1 MNSPILSNITKTLTG
16 LKSIASK
23 TLESSKTLG
32 KIVEDNII
40 KKKRTISR
48 SSILARRRAEA
59 TKRKDREDLLEASGI
74 RGVVR
79 QTKNA
84 VVRSTKGFL
93 GRIMDFLGTLLIGWA
108 LINLPKI
115 IKFAED
121 LIKRMQAFFGRMNQI
136 VDGIFTILGGFG
148 NMLGA
153 IFSGLI
159 TFNFGAEIPRFQA
172 AFQQIN
178 LGIDKL
184 TGNAQREINKEVK
197 QHNEF
202 MGGVLK
208 EEERQ
213 FPEGQSTQTQPQTE
227 TQTGNAGGTAPT
239 SAADQSGGLGTPDTS
254 SSSSSST
261 SSSPPTTSSSGTKGL
276 LDFIS
281 SGEGGY
287 NSMNQGTKGN
297 RIVGSTGDS
306 RTIVGKSL
314 TDMTIGEIMKRQSYL
329 MNPANEQQSNY
340 GLFAVGRYQIIPDT
354 FPGAVSG
361 SGLSES
367 DLFTPANQDK
377 MGMYLIMKKR
387 PYVGQYLKG
396 QHNDVIGAMDALS
409 DEFASIPDPRTGRS
423 KYGSGNKA
431 AHTVEEVRAALERAR
446 SNQVSGTRNQTSNL
460 QSNSSPN
467 TSSNIAQSLS
477 PNPRRRS
484 NLAGGKPKP
493 KTQLIAT
500 NNTVTKLVPVPV
512 SNGNSNSGA
521 ARVNSGGATL
531 PDIQLTSLTT

>member
-59 TKRKDREDLLEASGI
+59 TKRKDREDLLEASGV

-153 IFSGLI
+153 VFSGLI

-184 TGNAQREINKEVK
+184 TGNAQTEVNKEIEK
-197 QHNEF
+197 HNEF
-202 MGGVLK
+202 MRGKLK
-208 EEERQ
+208 EEERL
-213 FPEGQSTQTQPQTE
+213 FPED
-227 TQTGNAGGTAPT
+227 NAGGTAPT

-254 SSSSSST
+254 SSSSSSSST
-261 SSSPPTTSSSGTKGL
+261 SSSPPTTSSTGAKGL

-287 NSMNQGTKGN
+287 NSMNQGTKGD

-314 TDMTIGEIMKRQSYL
+314 TDMTLGEIMKRQSFL
-329 MNPANEQQSNY
+329 MNPANGDQESNY
-340 GLFAVGRYQIIPDT
+340 GLFAVGRYQIVPDT

-377 MGMYLIMKKR
+377 MGMYLIMKKK

-460 QSNSSPN
+460 QSNSSSN
-467 TSSNIAQSLS
+467 QSSNIAQSLS

-512 SNGNSNSGA
+512 ANGNSNSGA

>member
-59 TKRKDREDLLEASGI
+59 TKRKDREDLLEASGV

-79 QTKNA
+79 KTKNA

-136 VDGIFTILGGFG
+136 VDGIFTIIGGFG

-184 TGNAQREINKEVK
+184 TGNAQTEVNKEIEK
-197 QHNEF
+197 HNEF
-202 MGGVLK
+202 MRGVLK

-254 SSSSSST
+254 SSSSST
-261 SSSPPTTSSSGTKGL
+261 SSSPPTTSSSGIKGL
-276 LDFIS
+276 LNFIS

-314 TDMTIGEIMKRQSYL
+314 TDMTLGEIMKRQSFL
-329 MNPANEQQSNY
+329 MNPANGDQESNY

-377 MGMYLIMKKR
+377 MGMYLIMKKK

-446 SNQVSGTRNQTSNL
+446 SNQVSGNRNQTSNL

-467 TSSNIAQSLS
+467 ASSNIAQSLS

-512 SNGNSNSGA
+512 GNGNSNSGP

>member
-1 MNSPILSNITKTLTG
+1 
-16 LKSIASK
+16 
-23 TLESSKTLG
+23 
-32 KIVEDNII
+32 
-40 KKKRTISR
+40 
-48 SSILARRRAEA
+48 
-59 TKRKDREDLLEASGI
+59 
-74 RGVVR
+74 
-79 QTKNA
+79 
-84 VVRSTKGFL
+84 
-93 GRIMDFLGTLLIGWA
+93 
-108 LINLPKI
+108 
-115 IKFAED
+115 
-121 LIKRMQAFFGRMNQI
+121 
-136 VDGIFTILGGFG
+136 
-148 NMLGA
+148 
-153 IFSGLI
+153 
-159 TFNFGAEIPRFQA
+159 
-172 AFQQIN
+172 
-178 LGIDKL
+178 
-184 TGNAQREINKEVK
+184 
-197 QHNEF
+197 
-202 MGGVLK
+202 
-208 EEERQ
+208 
-213 FPEGQSTQTQPQTE
+213 
-227 TQTGNAGGTAPT
+227 
-239 SAADQSGGLGTPDTS
+239 
-254 SSSSSST
+254 
-261 SSSPPTTSSSGTKGL
+261 
-276 LDFIS
+276 
-281 SGEGGY
+281 
-287 NSMNQGTKGN
+287 MNQGTKGD

-314 TDMTIGEIMKRQSYL
+314 TDMTLGEIMKRQSFL
-329 MNPANEQQSNY
+329 MNPANGDQESNY

-377 MGMYLIMKKR
+377 MGMYLIMKKK

-460 QSNSSPN
+460 QSNSSSN
-467 TSSNIAQSLS
+467 QSSNIAQSLS

-500 NNTVTKLVPVPV
+500 NNTVTRLVPVPV
-512 SNGNSNSGA
+512 ANGNSNSGA

>member
-153 IFSGLI
+153 VFSGLI

-172 AFQQIN
+172 ALQQIN

-184 TGNAQREINKEVK
+184 TGNAQREVNKEIEK
-197 QHNEF
+197 HNEF
-202 MGGVLK
+202 MRGKLK
-208 EEERQ
+208 EEERL
-213 FPEGQSTQTQPQTE
+213 FPED
-227 TQTGNAGGTAPT
+227 NAGGTAPT
-239 SAADQSGGLGTPDTS
+239 STADQSGGLGTPDTS
-254 SSSSSST
+254 PSSSSSTSSST
-261 SSSPPTTSSSGTKGL
+261 SSSPPTTSSTGTKGL

-287 NSMNQGTKGN
+287 NSMNQGTKGD

-314 TDMTIGEIMKRQSYL
+314 TDMTLGEIMKRQSFL
-329 MNPANEQQSNY
+329 MNPANGDQESNY
-340 GLFAVGRYQIIPDT
+340 GLFAVGRYQIVPDT

-446 SNQVSGTRNQTSNL
+446 SNQVSGSRNQTSNL
-460 QSNSSPN
+460 QSNSSSN
-467 TSSNIAQSLS
+467 QSSNIAQSLS

-500 NNTVTKLVPVPV
+500 NNTVTRLVPVPV
-512 SNGNSNSGA
+512 ANGNSNNGA

>member
-136 VDGIFTILGGFG
+136 VDGIFTIIGGFG

-184 TGNAQREINKEVK
+184 TGNAQTEVNKEIEK
-197 QHNEF
+197 HNEF
-202 MGGVLK
+202 MRGKLK
-208 EEERQ
+208 EEERL
-213 FPEGQSTQTQPQTE
+213 FPED
-227 TQTGNAGGTAPT
+227 NAGGTAPT

>member
-136 VDGIFTILGGFG
+136 VDGIFTIIGGFG

-184 TGNAQREINKEVK
+184 TGNAQTEVNKEIEK
-197 QHNEF
+197 HNEF
-202 MGGVLK
+202 MRGVLK

-254 SSSSSST
+254 SSSSST
-261 SSSPPTTSSSGTKGL
+261 SSSPPTTSSSGIKGL
-276 LDFIS
+276 LNFIS

-314 TDMTIGEIMKRQSYL
+314 TDMTLGEIMKRQSFL
-329 MNPANEQQSNY
+329 MNPANGDQESNY

-377 MGMYLIMKKR
+377 MGMYLIMKKK

-396 QHNDVIGAMDALS
+396 QHNDVIGAIDALS

-446 SNQVSGTRNQTSNL
+446 SNQVSGNRNQTSNL

-467 TSSNIAQSLS
+467 ASSNIAQSLS

-512 SNGNSNSGA
+512 GNGNSNSGP

>member
-93 GRIMDFLGTLLIGWA
+93 GRIMDFLATLLIGWG

-153 IFSGLI
+153 VFSGLI

-202 MGGVLK
+202 MQGVLK

-213 FPEGQSTQTQPQTE
+213 FPEGQNTQTQPQTE

-254 SSSSSST
+254 SSSSSS
-261 SSSPPTTSSSGTKGL
+261 SAPSAPSVSGAATL
-276 LDFIS
+276 FSVIS
-281 SGEGGY
+281 RGEGGV
-287 NSMNQGTKGN
+287 NSVNRGN
-297 RIVGSTGDS
+297 AGDTPGGAKS
-306 RTIVGKSL
+306 IFGKNL
-314 TDMTIGEIMKRQSYL
+314 TDMTVSEIY
-329 MNPANEQQSNY
+329 NAQQS
-340 GLFAVGRYQIIPDT
+340 GQVFAVGKYQIIDITMPGFISYLKRKGIDPDT
-354 FPGAVSG
+354 TR
-361 SGLSES
+361 
-367 DLFTPANQDK
+367 FTEGVQDNFK
-377 MGMYLIMKKR
+377 SYVINEKR
-387 PYVGQYLKG
+387 PIVGKYLRGETDNKVEAA
-396 QHNDVIGAMDALS
+396 QALAR
-409 DEFASIPDPRTGRS
+409 EFASIGLSYPEAGRQKGQSRYAGTG
-423 KYGSGNKA
+423 NNA
-431 AHTVEEVRAALERAR
+431 ASISPEEIQSALERSR
-446 SNQVSGTRNQTSNL
+446 SKPSTRTNQSNL
-460 QSNSSPN
+460 QSNN
-467 TSSNIAQSLS
+467 TTNQSSNIAQGL
-477 PNPRRRS
+477 NAIPRRRS

-512 SNGNSNSGA
+512 GNGNSNSGP

>member
-59 TKRKDREDLLEASGI
+59 TKRKDTEDLLEASGI
-74 RGVVR
+74 RGAVR

-153 IFSGLI
+153 VFSGLI

-184 TGNAQREINKEVK
+184 TGNAQTEVNKEIEK
-197 QHNEF
+197 HNEF
-202 MGGVLK
+202 MRGKLK
-208 EEERQ
+208 EEERL
-213 FPEGQSTQTQPQTE
+213 FPED
-227 TQTGNAGGTAPT
+227 NAGGTAPT

-261 SSSPPTTSSSGTKGL
+261 SSSPPTTSSTGAKGL
-276 LDFIS
+276 LNFIS

-287 NSMNQGTKGN
+287 NSMNQGTKGD

-314 TDMTIGEIMKRQSYL
+314 TDMTLGEIMKRQSFL
-329 MNPANEQQSNY
+329 MNPANGDQESNY
-340 GLFAVGRYQIIPDT
+340 GLFAVGRYQIVPDT

-460 QSNSSPN
+460 QSNSSSN
-467 TSSNIAQSLS
+467 QSSNIAQSLS

-484 NLAGGKPKP
+484 NLAGGRPKP

-512 SNGNSNSGA
+512 GNGNSNSGA

>member
-79 QTKNA
+79 KTKNA

-136 VDGIFTILGGFG
+136 VDGIFTIIGGFG

-184 TGNAQREINKEVK
+184 TGNAQTEVNKEIEK
-197 QHNEF
+197 HNEF
-202 MGGVLK
+202 MRGVLK

-254 SSSSSST
+254 SSSSST
-261 SSSPPTTSSSGTKGL
+261 SSSPPTTSSSGIKGL
-276 LDFIS
+276 LNFIS

-314 TDMTIGEIMKRQSYL
+314 TDMTLGEIMKRQSFL
-329 MNPANEQQSNY
+329 MNPANGDQESNY

-377 MGMYLIMKKR
+377 MGMYLIMKKK

-396 QHNDVIGAMDALS
+396 QHNDVIGAIDALS

-446 SNQVSGTRNQTSNL
+446 SNQVSGNRNQTSNL

-467 TSSNIAQSLS
+467 ASSNIAQSLS

-512 SNGNSNSGA
+512 GNGNSNSGP

>member
-59 TKRKDREDLLEASGI
+59 IKRKDREDLLEASGV

-84 VVRSTKGFL
+84 VIRSTKGFL

-121 LIKRMQAFFGRMNQI
+121 LIKRMRAFFGRMNQI
-136 VDGIFTILGGFG
+136 VTGIFDILGGFG
-148 NMLGA
+148 TMLGA
-153 IFSGLI
+153 VFSSI
-159 TFNFGAEIPRFQA
+159 ISFNFAAEKPKFQSA
-172 AFQQIN
+172 LQQIN

-184 TGNAQREINKEVK
+184 TNNAQSEINKEIAF
-197 QHNEF
+197 HNDF
-202 MGGVLK
+202 MNEVEK
-208 EEERQ
+208 EDEILRQQLTPEET
-213 FPEGQSTQTQPQTE
+213 QSTQTQPQT
-227 TQTGNAGGTAPT
+227 GNANAGGTAPT

-254 SSSSSST
+254 SSSSSSP
-261 SSSPPTTSSSGTKGL
+261 SVPSVSGAATL
-276 LDFIS
+276 FSVIS
-281 SGEGGY
+281 RGEGGV
-287 NSMNQGTKGN
+287 NSVNRGN
-297 RIVGSTGDS
+297 AGDTPGGAKS
-306 RTIVGKSL
+306 IFGKNL
-314 TDMTIGEIMKRQSYL
+314 TDMTVSEIY
-329 MNPANEQQSNY
+329 NAQQS
-340 GLFAVGRYQIIPDT
+340 GRVFAVGKYQIIDITMPGFISYLKRKGVDPDT
-354 FPGAVSG
+354 TK
-361 SGLSES
+361 
-367 DLFTPANQDK
+367 FTEGVQDYFK
-377 MGMYLIMKKR
+377 SYVINEKR
-387 PYVGQYLKG
+387 PIVGKYLRGETDNKVEAA
-396 QHNDVIGAMDALS
+396 QALAR
-409 DEFASIPDPRTGRS
+409 EFASIGLSYPEAGRQKGQSRYAGTG
-423 KYGSGNKA
+423 NNA
-431 AHTVEEVRAALERAR
+431 ASISPEEIQSALERSR
-446 SNQVSGTRNQTSNL
+446 SKSSTKTNQSNL

-477 PNPRRRS
+477 PSPIRRS

-512 SNGNSNSGA
+512 GNGNSNSGP

>member
-59 TKRKDREDLLEASGI
+59 TKRKDREDLLEASGV

-84 VVRSTKGFL
+84 VIRSTKGFL

-121 LIKRMQAFFGRMNQI
+121 LIQRMRAFFGRMNQI
-136 VDGIFTILGGFG
+136 VTGIFDILGGFG
-148 NMLGA
+148 TMLGA
-153 IFSGLI
+153 IFSSI
-159 TFNFGAEIPRFQA
+159 ISFNFAAEKPKFQSA
-172 AFQQIN
+172 LQQIN

-184 TGNAQREINKEVK
+184 TNNAQSEINKEIAL
-197 QHNEF
+197 HNEY
-202 MGGVLK
+202 MRGVEK
-208 EEERQ
+208 EDEVLRQQLTPEET
-213 FPEGQSTQTQPQTE
+213 QSTQTQP
-227 TQTGNAGGTAPT
+227 QTGNAGGTAPT

-254 SSSSSST
+254 PSQPSSSAPSAPSV
-261 SSSPPTTSSSGTKGL
+261 SGAATL
-276 LDFIS
+276 FSVIS
-281 SGEGGY
+281 RGEGGV
-287 NSMNQGTKGN
+287 NSVNRGN
-297 RIVGSTGDS
+297 AGDTPGGAKS
-306 RTIVGKSL
+306 IFGKNL
-314 TDMTIGEIMKRQSYL
+314 TDMTVSEIY
-329 MNPANEQQSNY
+329 NAQQS
-340 GLFAVGRYQIIPDT
+340 GRVFAVGKYQIIDITMPGFISYLKRKGVDPDT
-354 FPGAVSG
+354 TR
-361 SGLSES
+361 
-367 DLFTPANQDK
+367 FTEGVQDYFK
-377 MGMYLIMKKR
+377 SYVINEKR
-387 PYVGQYLKG
+387 PIVGKYLRGETDNKVEAA
-396 QHNDVIGAMDALS
+396 QALAR
-409 DEFASIPDPRTGRS
+409 EFASIGLSYPEAGRQKGQSRYAGTG
-423 KYGSGNKA
+423 NNA
-431 AHTVEEVRAALERAR
+431 ASISPEEIQSALERSR
-446 SNQVSGTRNQTSNL
+446 SKSSTKTNQSNL
-460 QSNSSPN
+460 QSNNTTN

-512 SNGNSNSGA
+512 SNGNSNSSA

>member
-23 TLESSKTLG
+23 TLKSSKTLG

-59 TKRKDREDLLEASGI
+59 TKRKDTEDLLEASGI
-74 RGVVR
+74 RGAVR

-153 IFSGLI
+153 VFSGLI

-184 TGNAQREINKEVK
+184 TGNAQTEVNKEIEK
-197 QHNEF
+197 HNEF
-202 MGGVLK
+202 MRGKLK
-208 EEERQ
+208 EEERL
-213 FPEGQSTQTQPQTE
+213 FPED
-227 TQTGNAGGTAPT
+227 NAGGTAPT

-261 SSSPPTTSSSGTKGL
+261 SSSPPTTSSTGAKGL
-276 LDFIS
+276 LNFIS

-287 NSMNQGTKGN
+287 NSMNQGTKGD

-314 TDMTIGEIMKRQSYL
+314 TDMTLGEIMKRQSFL
-329 MNPANEQQSNY
+329 MNPANGDQESNY
-340 GLFAVGRYQIIPDT
+340 GLFAVGRYQIVPDT

-460 QSNSSPN
+460 QSNSSSN
-467 TSSNIAQSLS
+467 QSSNIAQSLS

-484 NLAGGKPKP
+484 NLAGGRPKP

-512 SNGNSNSGA
+512 GNGNSNSGA

>member
-59 TKRKDREDLLEASGI
+59 TKRKDREDLLEASGV

-153 IFSGLI
+153 VFSGLI
-159 TFNFGAEIPRFQA
+159 SFNFGAEIPRFQA
-172 AFQQIN
+172 AFQQVN

-184 TGNAQREINKEVK
+184 TGNAQTEVNKEIEK
-197 QHNEF
+197 HNEF
-202 MGGVLK
+202 MRGVLQ

-254 SSSSSST
+254 SSSSSS
-261 SSSPPTTSSSGTKGL
+261 SSAPSAPSVSGAATL
-276 LDFIS
+276 FSVIS
-281 SGEGGY
+281 RGEGGV
-287 NSMNQGTKGN
+287 NSVNRGN
-297 RIVGSTGDS
+297 AGDTPGGAKS
-306 RTIVGKSL
+306 IFGKNL
-314 TDMTIGEIMKRQSYL
+314 TDMTVSQIY
-329 MNPANEQQSNY
+329 NAQQS
-340 GLFAVGRYQIIPDT
+340 GQVFAVGKYQIIDITMPGFINYLKRKGIDPDT
-354 FPGAVSG
+354 TR
-361 SGLSES
+361 
-367 DLFTPANQDK
+367 FTEGVQDYFK
-377 MGMYLIMKKR
+377 SYVINEKR
-387 PYVGQYLKG
+387 PIVGKYLRGETDNKVEAA
-396 QHNDVIGAMDALS
+396 QALAR
-409 DEFASIPDPRTGRS
+409 EFASIGLSYPEAGRQRGQSRYAGTG
-423 KYGSGNKA
+423 NNA
-431 AHTVEEVRAALERAR
+431 ASISPEEIQSALERSR
-446 SNQVSGTRNQTSNL
+446 SKPSTRTNQSNL
-460 QSNSSPN
+460 QSNNTTN

-500 NNTVTKLVPVPV
+500 NNTVTRLVPVPV
-512 SNGNSNSGA
+512 ANGNSNSGA